1 MTRGRLLARAVA
13 YTAAPAERHHQELE
27 QTELEVFW
35 GLVDQLRQGVQASA
49 LERGVQVP
57 PRHFDNRSVPVDT
70 SALQASTPRAQKP
83 LSPME
88 ANRLRREFWADQAES

>member
-57 PRHFDNRSVPVDT
+57 PRHFN
-70 SALQASTPRAQKP
+70 SAPRV

-88 ANRLRREFWADQAES
+88 ANRLRREFWADQHAKPRTLP

>member
-57 PRHFDNRSVPVDT
+57 PRHFD
-70 SALQASTPRAQKP
+70 STPRV

-88 ANRLRREFWADQAES
+88 ANRVRREFWADQCGTPQGLP